1 MELTRTQATECRAM
15 RRYPVIKNVCS
26 TALILIAVS
35 SSVVAQSQPT
45 SETTGQK
52 TLAATMNVYVFPTT
66 GQTPEL
72 QSQDEATTGQT
83 PELQSQ
89 DEATCYGWAVQNTGT
104 DPFELAKQAEQQ
116 QQQAQQQQEQ
126 IAQAGQGA
134 GVKGAV
140 GGAAAGALIGEIASD
155 DAGKGAAYGAAAG
168 AVVARRR
175 TRRAKADASQQVEQ
189 QSEQAQQATADQIE
203 NFKKAF
209 SVCLEAK
216 EYMVKF

>member
-1 MELTRTQATECRAM
+1 MRIIVPFVSLLVAASAM
-15 RRYPVIKNVCS
+15 
-26 TALILIAVS
+26 
-35 SSVVAQSQPT
+35 AQQPPAD
-45 SETTGQK
+45 QK
-52 TLAATMNVYVFPTT
+52 SLAATLEVYVFPTK
-66 GQTPEL
+66 GQDASQQP
-72 QSQDEATTGQT
+72 QDESA
-83 PELQSQ
+83 
-89 DEATCYGWAVQNTGT
+89 CYGWAVENTGS
-104 DPFELAKQAEQQ
+104 DPFDLAKKAEQQ
-116 QQQAQQQQEQ
+116 QQQAQQQQQQ
-126 IAQAGQGA
+126 IAQSGQGA

-175 TRRAKADASQQVEQ
+175 TRHAKAAASQQVEQ
-189 QSEQAQQATADQIE
+189 QSQQSQQLTAEQIE